1 MHKRKSC
8 TIKEVFKLNQI
19 IGSKLYIE
27 AETPKQYRNL
37 LNSNYKVLQGVISYR
52 EQNSMC
58 CEIHYKELL
67 YMKNELYL
75 MSVENENDLLY
86 LPDGKV
92 IESKGIT
99 DILYYEGLY
108 GKAIYE
114 RKEGLGEEAQVGK
127 G

>member
-1 MHKRKSC
+1 
-8 TIKEVFKLNQI
+8 
-19 IGSKLYIE
+19 
-27 AETPKQYRNL
+27 
-37 LNSNYKVLQGVISYR
+37 
-52 EQNSMC
+52 
-58 CEIHYKELL
+58 
-67 YMKNELYL
+67 MKNELYL